1 MKAPRIQISWIM
13 AFVAFAALNF
23 GAIRL
28 MSDLQS
34 AIYGAKTYAEFQEF
48 VRMHKVADALK
59 FGAIPMVNV
68 LAVGLLIG
76 YAGRGRMNRRF
87 LWGFE
92 VFGTIALALFI
103 AIACLYADSL
113 IMPYLMLVEPLVQR
127 NGPYITTI
135 GKLIGYSACTVMLVL
150 PQVVV
155 AGIGGFLTRNFRISG
170 SVAEPPPSP
179 FKAL

>member
-34 AIYGAKTYAEFQEF
+34 A
-48 VRMHKVADALK
+48 
-59 FGAIPMVNV
+59 
-68 LAVGLLIG
+68 
-76 YAGRGRMNRRF
+76 
-87 LWGFE
+87 
-92 VFGTIALALFI
+92 
-103 AIACLYADSL
+103 
-113 IMPYLMLVEPLVQR
+113 MLVEPLVQR

-155 AGIGGFLTRNFRISG
+155 AGIGGFLTRKFRISG
-170 SVAEPPPSP
+170 SVAEPPPSQ
-179 FKAL
+179 FKAP